1 MKTTSTC
8 TISFCPSLAP
18 SWHAWFGILRAGALT
33 QTARAPILGDSSQ
46 RPEERA
52 ATKVPEQRPQKPSPA
67 AGKKG
72 DRGLLDK
79 MRARLSGG
87 QFRMINEALYTS
99 SASDAWAH
107 FKDNPELFEEYH
119 SGYRYQTE
127 SWPINPLDA
136 CITTVSALDA
146 DAVVADFGCGEA
158 ELARRVPQRQVHS
171 FDLIADPARGITAAC
186 TTDVPLED
194 ESVDAAV
201 FCLSL
206 MGTDYHASLL
216 EARRVLRPGG
226 TLVVAEVLSRFGG
239 RVGAGEGDG
248 AGKVRS
254 LTCARVARLS
264 LARSPPTPPPPP
276 PPIPSSFYERAHA
289 PCRRGGDDKCC
300 RRAV

>member
-1 MKTTSTC
+1 M
-8 TISFCPSLAP
+8 
-18 SWHAWFGILRAGALT
+18 
-33 QTARAPILGDSSQ
+33 
-46 RPEERA
+46 
-52 ATKVPEQRPQKPSPA
+52 PEQRPQKPSPA

-127 SWPINPLDA
+127 SWPTNPLDA

-264 LARSPPTPPPPP
+264 LARSPPTPPPPLLP
-276 PPIPSSFYERAHA
+276 PSLPPSMNAHM
-289 PCRRGGDDKCC
+289 
-300 RRAV
+300 RRAGVAVMTNVVDERSEAHEDDLDVYNFSV